1 MGRSRSSISKAEKLS
16 IGEVAQALMEVARE
30 VGSIHDLRTAA
41 KAHNK
46 KSEEKSRLALEPP
59 SQVLFVHPASILY

>member
-1 MGRSRSSISKAEKLS
+1 
-16 IGEVAQALMEVARE
+16 MEVARE